1 MLKSSTI
8 GAIALGLLTAAC
20 AHVETPPE
28 SALKPGTDWVANSP
42 DWVSEAESVFAEATA
57 YVDEIANTKAE
68 GGWGVILDVDETVI
82 NNVAYQVSLDQSG
95 ASYAPETWFAWT
107 QEEAATLVPGAAAF
121 IKHVNA
127 RGGHVRLVTNRRDTE
142 QLATERNLEA
152 LGLRRHY
159 DYRVLLT
166 RALPNATSEKDARF
180 DLVQEMLA
188 TQGFP
193 DVEIVAY
200 VGDNKGDKPVE
211 PGDWRFFCIDQGGM
225 YGDYCAAV
233 PRSG

>member
-1 MLKSSTI
+1 MLKSLTLTVLT
-8 GAIALGLLTAAC
+8 GALLTAAC
-20 AHVETPPE
+20 ASLETAPTG
-28 SALKPGTDWVANSP
+28 ALKPGTDWVVNSP
-42 DWVSEAESVFAEATA
+42 DWAAEAEAVFADATA
-57 YVDEIANTKAE
+57 YVDTIAATRPE
-68 GGWGVILDVDETVI
+68 GSWAVILDVDETVM
-82 NNVAYQVSLDQSG
+82 NNVAYQVARDLSG
-95 ASYAPETWFAWT
+95 TSYTPDSWYAWT

-127 RGGHVRLVTNRRDTE
+127 KGGHVGLVTNRRDTE
-142 QLATERNLEA
+142 QLATERNLAA

-159 DYRVLLT
+159 EFQALLT
-166 RALPNATSEKDARF
+166 RANTAPSSDKDARF
-180 DLVQEMLA
+180 ELVPELLA
-188 TQGFP
+188 AQGFP

-200 VGDNKGDKPVE
+200 VGDNKGDQPSQ

>member
-1 MLKSSTI
+1 MFKSSTF
-8 GAIALGLLTAAC
+8 GAIALGLLATAC
-20 AHVETPPE
+20 AHVEPPPTG
-28 SALKPGTDWVANSP
+28 ALKPGTAWVANSP
-42 DWVSEAESVFAEATA
+42 DWASEAEAVFAEATA
-57 YVDEIANTKAE
+57 YVDTVAATRPD
-68 GGWGVILDVDETVI
+68 GTWGVILDVDETVI
-82 NNVAYQVSLDQSG
+82 NNVDYQISLDQRG
-95 ASYAPETWFAWT
+95 DSYAPESWYAWT

-127 RGGHVRLVTNRRDTE
+127 RGGHVGLVTNRRDTE

-166 RALPNATSEKDARF
+166 RALPDASGEKDARF
-180 DLVQEMLA
+180 DLVPKMLA
-188 TQGFP
+188 TQGYP
-193 DVEIVAY
+193 DVEIIAY
-200 VGDNKGDKPVE
+200 LGDNKGDKPAE